1 MATGDWAP
9 YSDAVGSGQ
18 YIQPAD
24 DGVWDAL
31 NPRWTLSRCVQRPA
45 SPARRRH
52 RLVVAYASLSHVGAL
67 GHARG
72 GQRSRS
78 VRRPLAASADARA
91 RRRRDDLRRRLDVQS
106 RGRMGHLR
114 RRTPGDYEVVRLQP
128 RGGLACVGERPKTG
142 DRRRRPRRRARRP
155 STPTARMRAA
165 VLEDVVDGVQHVH
178 VRVVVMRR
186 RGPRRVLMA
195 SGPVATV
202 ERDKPGNRDTRRGP
216 AAPIIQPTV
225 VRPHSSQRNDRRP
238 TSRLKLSS
246 WPTIRQRNRLGPWPT
261 VTWQTALPAVVSEWS
276 IDVVVLAHE
285 VGHLRP
291 IGL

>member
-1 MATGDWAP
+1 VATGDWAP
-9 YSDAVGSGQ
+9 YSNAVGSGQ

-114 RRTPGDYEVVRLQP
+114 RRTAGDHKVVRQQA
-128 RGGLACVGERPKTG
+128 RGGLACVSERPKTLPVRLENNSRTDAPKHHG
-142 DRRRRPRRRARRP
+142 EPASTTHQKAGPAIRKGNLAKSAKPP
-155 STPTARMRAA
+155 SPVQIRAA
-165 VLEDVVDGVQHVH
+165 PPFFLGNSRVWAFACVRGQFDIAPKGLDSAPRSED
-178 VRVVVMRR
+178 
-186 RGPRRVLMA
+186 
-195 SGPVATV
+195 
-202 ERDKPGNRDTRRGP
+202 
-216 AAPIIQPTV
+216 
-225 VRPHSSQRNDRRP
+225 RP
-238 TSRLKLSS
+238 L
-246 WPTIRQRNRLGPWPT
+246 
-261 VTWQTALPAVVSEWS
+261 
-276 IDVVVLAHE
+276 
-285 VGHLRP
+285 
-291 IGL
+291 